1 MKTRQLIKKNDMS
14 EQKAS
19 LFVGRWQPF
28 HAGHKALIE
37 TVLTRGKPV
46 VIAIRDTQP
55 SKDNPYT
62 VSERWN
68 MMQRSLHEYGELVKV
83 VVIPDID
90 EFCFGRDVGY
100 AVREINLSASLKSIS
115 GTKIRRE
122 EMHRHPIYWI
132 FGQSKSGKTTLAY
145 KLRKELG
152 AVVLD
157 GDEMRESISIEEG
170 FSEEDRHRHNL
181 RVARLGLILS
191 KQSPVIV
198 SVITPFNRTRKE
210 IDRIAEPTW
219 IYIEKSLPIQKDRP
233 FEAPRKYHVKLNS
246 DCQTPQ
252 EQLKII
258 LKYIKS

>member
-1 MKTRQLIKKNDMS
+1 MS

-19 LFVGRWQPF
+19 LFVGRWQLF

-46 VIAIRDTQP
+46 VIAIRDTQL

-68 MMQRSLHEYGELVKV
+68 MIQRSLREYGELVKI

-90 EFCFGRDVGY
+90 EFCFGRNVGY

-115 GTKIRRE
+115 GTKLRKEKI
-122 EMHRHPIYWI
+122 HRYPIYWI

-145 KLRKELG
+145 KLRNELG

-181 RVARLGLILS
+181 RVARLAFILS

-198 SVITPFNRTRKE
+198 SVITPFNKTRQE

-219 IYIEKSLPIQKDRP
+219 IYIEKSFPKQKDKP

-246 DCQTPQ
+246 DHQTPR

-258 LKYIKS
+258 LEYIKSQKNFQGD